1 MNSIQYCIRFM
12 IGIVMYEAG
21 SRIIYMLENK
31 GDYGSPLYLIVLAF
45 VTLGM
50 TIAVVSAIKMYF
62 WGEEQLKKLKEQE
75 CEV

>member
-1 MNSIQYCIRFM
+1 
-12 IGIVMYEAG
+12 
-21 SRIIYMLENK
+21 MLENK

-62 WGEEQLKKLKEQE
+62 WGEEQLKKLEEQE

>member
-1 MNSIQYCIRFM
+1 MNSIDYCKRFM
-12 IGIVMYEAG
+12 IGILIYVAG
-21 SRIIYMLENK
+21 SRIICMLESK

-62 WGEEQLKKLKEQE
+62 WAEEQLKKLEEQE

>member
-1 MNSIQYCIRFM
+1 MNSIDYCIRFM
-12 IGIVMYEAG
+12 IGIVIYEAG
-21 SRIIYMLENK
+21 SRIICMLENK
-31 GDYGSPLYLIVLAF
+31 GDYSSPLYLIVLAF

-62 WGEEQLKKLKEQE
+62 WGEEQLKKLEGQE

>member
-1 MNSIQYCIRFM
+1 MNSIDYCIRFM
-12 IGIVMYEAG
+12 IGILMYEVG
-21 SRIIYMLENK
+21 SRIICMLENK

-62 WGEEQLKKLKEQE
+62 WGEEQLKKLEEQE